1 MELTVVI
8 VWLALWILTMTLASK
23 RGRSGFGWALL
34 ALLLSPL
41 LTCIIL
47 LCIGETQKRR
57 FERIEA
63 EERYRNQIAR
73 RYAQSAAETPRQS
86 PNHDRYKPQPPVE
99 QPGQT
104 ANPLGKTVNDLY
116 RK

>member
-1 MELTVVI
+1 MELTVII

-34 ALLLSPL
+34 ALLISPL

-47 LCIGETQKRR
+47 LCIGETQKCR

-73 RYAQSAAETPRQS
+73 RYAQPAAEPPRQ
-86 PNHDRYKPQPPVE
+86 PMDYDRYKPQQPVE
-99 QPGQT
+99 QPRQ
-104 ANPLGKTVNDLY
+104 AVNPLGKTINDLY